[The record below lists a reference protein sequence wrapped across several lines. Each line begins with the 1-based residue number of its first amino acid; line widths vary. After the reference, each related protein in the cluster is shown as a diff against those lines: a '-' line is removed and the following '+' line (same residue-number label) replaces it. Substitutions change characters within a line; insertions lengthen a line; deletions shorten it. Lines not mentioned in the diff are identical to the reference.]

1 MLARFKWLIA
11 AAGFLIQYMVL
22 PMLPGIS
29 VYPDLALAAVC
40 ALGLIYGP
48 GAGMFYGC
56 CVGVLAGS
64 LFTLSLARTALTYAL
79 LGLVCGFMSFKARSS
94 RMVFPGKISKKPRQK
109 AKKRLHYAAAR
120 GIIFR

>member
-22 PMLPGIS
+22 PMLPGVS

-48 GAGMFYGC
+48 CAVMF
-56 CVGVLAGS
+56 
-64 LFTLSLARTALTYAL
+64 
-79 LGLVCGFMSFKARSS
+79 
-94 RMVFPGKISKKPRQK
+94 
-109 AKKRLHYAAAR
+109 
-120 GIIFR
+120 

>member
-22 PMLPGIS
+22 PMLPGVS
-29 VYPDLALAAVC
+29 VYPDVVLAAVC

-56 CVGVLAGS
+56 CVGVPCRK
-64 LFTLSLARTALTYAL
+64 TARRTGRILWK
-79 LGLVCGFMSFKARSS
+79 VCR
-94 RMVFPGKISKKPRQK
+94 
-109 AKKRLHYAAAR
+109 
-120 GIIFR
+120 